1 MDNSSRRHGSKK
13 NRHYAFQLAMVAG
26 LVTMLVCGIVT
37 IGLMLFSNLF
47 AEPLIAPN
55 ASAGYDH
62 TNIYENITPSHTRA
76 PDLQSG
82 GETNGGD
89 VPSEDVLS
97 VEYVGGTVYA
107 GGQAVAANFNVKLTS
122 NDGFERSVGD
132 YECAQ
137 LAPEYRL
144 SEGDNVFEF
153 KYGGQTASITLEAVS
168 VRTFPYPP
176 SYILRK
182 VDLGAVQ
189 ERIDLIDSGALSYE
203 QAFANIAFTGDSQI
217 KALAV
222 DRILSMNRIVAENG
236 ESYDYL
242 AAHFD
247 EVVSKALGTEALI
260 VHYGI
265 NTLSTSADER
275 QKRINQYRE
284 LLVRLKEALPG
295 TRIIVSGVF
304 PVHYSIFGNQDRF
317 VYIIEY
323 DYALLEM
330 CMAIGAEYLSDNAY
344 MMEHQELFSQDGLHL
359 RPEFYSQYWLK
370 NIILTMGL

>member
-1 MDNSSRRHGSKK
+1 M
-13 NRHYAFQLAMVAG
+13 QIAMVAG

-47 AEPLIAPN
+47 AEPLIAPGV
-55 ASAGYDH
+55 SSGYDH
-62 TNIYENITPSHTRA
+62 TNIYENITPGQTRN
-76 PDLQSG
+76 PDSQV
-82 GETNGGD
+82 GEETTEAIPPEGM
-89 VPSEDVLS
+89 LT
-97 VEYVGGTVYA
+97 VEYTGGTVYT
-107 GGQAVAANFNVKLTS
+107 GGQAIAGNFNVKLKMD
-122 NDGFERSVGD
+122 DGYEKVIND

-137 LAPEYRL
+137 LAPDYRMT
-144 SEGDNVFEF
+144 EGDNVFEF
-153 KYGGQTASITLEAVS
+153 RYGELSAKIVLNAVDIR
-168 VRTFPYPP
+168 VFAYPP
-176 SYILRK
+176 SYVLRK
-182 VDLGAVQ
+182 IDLTSVQ
-189 ERIDLIDSGALSYE
+189 EKINQIDSGALSYE
-203 QAFANIAFTGDSQI
+203 QAFSNISFTGDSQI

-242 AAHFD
+242 AKHFD
-247 EVVSKALGTEALI
+247 EVVAKALGTDALI

-284 LLVRLKEALPG
+284 LLLRLKEALPG

-304 PVHYSIFGNQDRF
+304 PVHYSIFGKQDRF

-330 CMAIGAEYLSDNAY
+330 CMEIGVEYLSDNAY
-344 MMEHQELFSQDGLHL
+344 MMEHQELFSHDGLHL

>member
-1 MDNSSRRHGSKK
+1 MDNSSRRHGNKK
-13 NRHYAFQLAMVAG
+13 SRHYAMQIAMAAG
-26 LVTMLVCGIVT
+26 LVVMLVCGVVT

-47 AEPLIAPN
+47 AEPLIVPN
-55 ASAGYDH
+55 VSAGYDH
-62 TNIYENITPSHTRA
+62 TNIYEDITPSHTKA
-76 PDLQSG
+76 PDSQSAQ
-82 GETNGGD
+82 ETHEGI
-89 VPSEDVLS
+89 PSDGVLS
-97 VEYVGGTVYA
+97 VEYTGGTVYA
-107 GGQAVAANFNVKLTS
+107 GGQAIAGNFNVKLTTD
-122 NDGFERSVGD
+122 DGFEKIIND

-137 LAPEYRL
+137 LAPEYRMT
-144 SEGDNVFEF
+144 EGDNVFEF
-153 KYGGQTASITLEAVS
+153 RYGEQTASITLEAVS
-168 VRTFPYPP
+168 VRAFPYPP

-182 VDLGAVQ
+182 VDLGSTQ
-189 ERIDLIDSGALSYE
+189 EKVNQIDSGAISYE
-203 QAFANIAFTGDSQI
+203 QAFSNVAFTGDSQI

-284 LLVRLKEALPG
+284 LLIRLKEALPG

-330 CMAIGAEYLSDNAY
+330 CMAIGVEYLSDNAY

-359 RPEFYSQYWLK
+359 CPEFYSQYWLK